1 MSFLTPWF
9 LAGLGLLSIPII
21 IHLTHRQRSRV
32 TVFPS
37 LMFLRKLPFKTMN
50 RRRIRHPLLFA
61 LRCIAV
67 ILLAL
72 AFSRPFFDTV
82 AEIEAGSARDVVIL
96 LDVSASLGYEGRWE
110 AALDSARAVLDG
122 LGEGDRVA
130 VATFDE
136 RARERVPLTLDLVAA
151 RDALADLAT
160 TDLGTRLEGGIQLA
174 ERILSES
181 EDRTREVVLVSDFQ
195 RTGWEDGGRV
205 RLPDGVALR
214 AASVAPEEGANVALA
229 EAAVRAAGD
238 GRVRL
243 LARLANMADAAVE
256 GLPVSLEIAGRTV
269 ATIPVD
275 MPPRGAGTAV
285 FDDLAL
291 PEGRSRGRLT
301 IPEDG
306 LAIDN
311 AFRFVAAPEAG
322 LRTLIL
328 ENNRRASDG
337 SLFLER
343 ALEIGDA
350 PRIETSRTPATGL
363 DAGALSSADFAI
375 LNDAD
380 LADAGR
386 AGRLREWVSD
396 GGGLLIVL
404 GRDASMNR
412 WSDAGLELL
421 GAAPGSLVDAADG
434 RRLSSLDYDHPVFEL
449 FSGPRSGDFS
459 GARFDRFW
467 SLEPGEGTVVVA
479 RFDSGEPALFEHSVG
494 EGRVLVWTS
503 TLDRYWNDLALQPVF
518 LPFVHRLALHAT
530 GYREPERWIEA
541 GGVLELAAL
550 VGTGGAGVAGVTE
563 LAGDEAEWVLVDP
576 DGDRQPVGVGEGP
589 TWIEFPRAGFYQ
601 VALRD
606 DAGRAI
612 TVAVNP
618 PITESDLAPVATERV
633 VEAVAGV
640 APTAAG
646 AAGENG
652 AAADEE
658 TVPRRAELWWV
669 LLVLAGLVLAVESVL
684 ANRWTRQRPVS
695 GLAGA

>member
-1 MSFLTPWF
+1 MSLLTPWF

-61 LRCIAV
+61 LRSIAV

-72 AFSRPFFDTV
+72 AFSRPFFDSV
-82 AEIEAGSARDVVIL
+82 AAVEAGSARDVVIL
-96 LDVSASLGYEGRWE
+96 LDVSASLGYEGRWD

-136 RARERVPLTLDLVAA
+136 RARERVPLTLDLAAA
-151 RDALADLAT
+151 RDALADLST
-160 TDLGTRLEGGIQLA
+160 TDLGTRLEAGIQLA
-174 ERILSES
+174 GRILAES
-181 EDRTREVVLVSDFQ
+181 GDRRREVALVSDFQ
-195 RTGWEDGGRV
+195 RTGWEDGGRE
-205 RLPDGVALR
+205 RLPDGVSLR
-214 AASVAPEEGANVALA
+214 AASVAPEEAANVALA
-229 EAAVRAAGD
+229 EAAVRAADD

-243 LARLANMADAAVE
+243 LARLANMGVAPVE

-275 MPPRGAGTAV
+275 MPSRGTGTAV

-301 IPEDG
+301 VPGDG

-311 AFRFVAAPEAG
+311 EFRFMAAPEAG

-343 ALEIGDA
+343 ALGIGDA
-350 PRIETSRTPATGL
+350 PRIETSRTPAAGL
-363 DAGALSSADFAI
+363 DAAALSSSDFAI

-421 GAAPGSLVDAADG
+421 GAGPGSLVDAADG
-434 RRLSSLDYDHPVFEL
+434 RRLSWLDYDHPVFEL

-459 GARFDRFW
+459 GARFERFW
-467 SLEPGEGTVVVA
+467 SLEPAEGTAVVA
-479 RFDSGEPALFEHSVG
+479 RYDSGEPALLERLVG

-541 GGVLELAAL
+541 GGVLELTAL
-550 VGTGGAGVAGVTE
+550 AGAGAGGAGSAG
-563 LAGDEAEWVLVDP
+563 LAGEEAEWVLVDP
-576 DGDRQPVGVGEGP
+576 DGDRQPVEVGEGP

-601 VALRD
+601 VALRN
-606 DAGRAI
+606 DAGRAT

-618 PITESDLAPVATERV
+618 PIAESDLAAVATERV

-640 APTAAG
+640 APTATG
-646 AAGENG
+646 TAGEDG
-652 AAADEE
+652 AAADGE
-658 TVPRRAELWWV
+658 TVPRRAELWWM
-669 LLVLAGLVLAVESVL
+669 LLLLAGLVLGVESVL

-695 GLAGA
+695 GLAGV

>member
-72 AFSRPFFDTV
+72 AFSRPVFDSV
-82 AEIEAGSARDVVIL
+82 AEVEAGSARDVVVL

-110 AALDSARAVLDG
+110 AALDSARAVIDG

-151 RDALADLAT
+151 REALADLSP
-160 TDLGTRLEGGIQLA
+160 TDLGTRLEAGIQLA
-174 ERILSES
+174 GRILAES
-181 EDRTREVVLVSDFQ
+181 EDRTREVALVSDFQ

-214 AASVAPEEGANVALA
+214 AASVAPEEAANVALA
-229 EAAVRAAGD
+229 EAAVRAASD

-243 LARLANMADAAVE
+243 LARLANMGDAPVE
-256 GLPVSLEIAGRTV
+256 RLPVSLEIAGRTV
-269 ATIPVD
+269 ATVSVD
-275 MPPRGAGTAV
+275 MPPRGVGTAV

-311 AFRFVAAPEAG
+311 EFRFMAAPEAG

-350 PRIETSRTPATGL
+350 PRIGTSRTPATGL
-363 DAGALSSADFAI
+363 DAAALSSADFAI

-421 GAAPGSLVDAADG
+421 GAGPGSLVDAADG
-434 RRLSSLDYDHPVFEL
+434 RRLSWLDYDHPVFEV

-459 GARFDRFW
+459 GARFDRLW
-467 SLEPGEGTVVVA
+467 SLEPAGGTAVVA
-479 RFDSGEPALFEHSVG
+479 RFDSGEPALLEHSLG

-530 GYREPERWIEA
+530 GYREPDRWIEA
-541 GGVLELAAL
+541 GGVLELTAL
-550 VGTGGAGVAGVTE
+550 VGPGGPGGTGAAG

-576 DGDRQPVGVGEGP
+576 DGDRQPVEVSEGP

-606 DAGRAI
+606 DAGRAT

-618 PITESDLAPVATERV
+618 RITESDLAPVATERV

-640 APTAAG
+640 AP
-646 AAGENG
+646 AAGEAGESG
-652 AAADEE
+652 ATAGGE

-669 LLVLAGLVLAVESVL
+669 LLLLAALVLGVESVL

>member
-1 MSFLTPWF
+1 MSFLAPWF

-61 LRCIAV
+61 LRSLAV

-72 AFSRPFFDTV
+72 AFSRPFFDAVTEV
-82 AEIEAGSARDVVIL
+82 EAGSARDVVIL

-110 AALDSARAVLDG
+110 AALDSARAVIDG

-136 RARERVPLTLDLVAA
+136 RARERLPLTLDLVAA
-151 RDALADLAT
+151 REALADLST
-160 TDLGTRLEGGIQLA
+160 TDLGTRLEAGIQLA
-174 ERILSES
+174 GRMLAES
-181 EDRTREVVLVSDFQ
+181 EDRTREVALVSDFQ

-205 RLPDGVALR
+205 RLPDGVSLR
-214 AASVAPEEGANVALA
+214 AASVAPEEAANVALA
-229 EAAVRAAGD
+229 EAAVRAADD

-243 LARLANMADAAVE
+243 LARLANMGEAAVE

-269 ATIPVD
+269 ATVPVD
-275 MPPRGAGTAV
+275 MPPRGVGTAV

-301 IPEDG
+301 VPGDG

-311 AFRFVAAPEAG
+311 EFRFMAAPEAG

-343 ALEIGDA
+343 ALGIGDA

-363 DAGALSSADFAI
+363 DAAALSAAEFAI

-386 AGRLREWVSD
+386 AGRLREWVSE

-412 WSDAGLELL
+412 WSDAGLALL
-421 GAAPGSLVDAADG
+421 GAGPGTLVDAADG
-434 RRLSSLDYDHPVFEL
+434 RRLSWLDYDHPVFEL

-467 SLEPGEGTVVVA
+467 SLEPAGGTAVVA
-479 RFDSGEPALFEHSVG
+479 RYDSGEPALLEHSVG

-503 TLDRYWNDLALQPVF
+503 TLDRFWNDLALQPVF

-541 GGVLELAAL
+541 GGVLELTAL
-550 VGTGGAGVAGVTE
+550 VGPGGAGGTDATG

-576 DGDRQPVGVGEGP
+576 DGDRQPVEVGEGP

-606 DAGRAI
+606 DAGRAT

-618 PITESDLAPVATERV
+618 RIAESDLAPVATERV

-640 APTAAG
+640 APAEG
-646 AAGENG
+646 AAGESG
-652 AAADEE
+652 AAVGGE

-669 LLVLAGLVLAVESVL
+669 LLLLAALVLGVESVL

>member
-9 LAGLGLLSIPII
+9 LAGLGLLSVPII

-67 ILLAL
+67 ILVAL
-72 AFSRPFFDTV
+72 AFSRPFFDSAAAV
-82 AEIEAGSARDVVIL
+82 ERGSARDVVIL
-96 LDVSASLGYEGRWE
+96 LDVSASLGYAGRWE
-110 AALDSARAVLDG
+110 AALDSARAILDG

-136 RARERVPLTLDLVAA
+136 QARERVPLTLDLPAA
-151 RDALADLAT
+151 RDVLAELSP
-160 TDLGTRLEGGIQLA
+160 TDLGTRIEAGIQLA
-174 ERILSES
+174 GRVLSES
-181 EDRTREVVLVSDFQ
+181 EDRTREVALISDFQ

-205 RLPDGVALR
+205 RLPDGVSLRVASVAREEAANVALTEAALR
-214 AASVAPEEGANVALA
+214 AAG
-229 EAAVRAAGD
+229 G

-243 LARLANMADAAVE
+243 LARLANMGDAAVE

-275 MPPRGAGTAV
+275 MPPRGTGTAV
-285 FDDLAL
+285 FEDLAL
-291 PEGRSRGRLT
+291 PVGRSRGRLT
-301 IPEDG
+301 VPADG
-306 LAIDN
+306 LAIDD

-322 LRTLIL
+322 LRTVIL
-328 ENNRRASDG
+328 ESNRRGSDG

-343 ALEIGDA
+343 ALGIGDA
-350 PRIETSRTPATGL
+350 PRIETSRSPATGL
-363 DAGALSSADFAI
+363 DAGTLAAADFAI

-386 AGRLREWVSD
+386 AGRLRDWVSG

-421 GAAPGSLVDAADG
+421 GAGPGSLVDAVDG
-434 RRLSSLDYDHPVFEL
+434 RRLSWLDYDHPVFEL
-449 FSGPRSGDFS
+449 FAGPRSGDFS
-459 GARFDRFW
+459 GARFERFW
-467 SLEPGEGTVVVA
+467 SLEPTGGTAVLA
-479 RFDSGEPALFEHSVG
+479 RFDSGEPALLERPLG
-494 EGRVLVWTS
+494 EGRVLIWTS

-518 LPFVHRLALHAT
+518 LPFVQRLALHAT
-530 GYREPERWIEA
+530 GYREPERWIA
-541 GGVLELAAL
+541 TGGVLELAAL
-550 VGTGGAGVAGVTE
+550 TGAGGQGPAGS
-563 LAGDEAEWVLVDP
+563 AADETEWVLVDP
-576 DGDRQPVGVGEGP
+576 DGDRQPIEVGEGP
-589 TWIEFPRAGFYQ
+589 TWIEFPRAGFYR
-601 VALRD
+601 VEVRD
-606 DAGRAI
+606 DASRAT

-618 PITESDLAPVATERV
+618 SITESDLSPVATERV
-633 VEAVAGV
+633 VAAVSGVEATG
-640 APTAAG
+640 AAA
-646 AAGENG
+646 AAGENAVTVDG
-652 AAADEE
+652 E
-658 TVPRRAELWWV
+658 TVSRRAELWWV
-669 LLVLAGLVLAVESVL
+669 LLLLAGIVLGVESIL
-684 ANRWTRQRPVS
+684 ANRWTRRRPVS

>member
-1 MSFLTPWF
+1 MSFLAPWF
-9 LAGLGLLSIPII
+9 LAGLGLVSIPII

-37 LMFLRKLPFKTMN
+37 LMFLRKLPFKTLN

-61 LRCIAV
+61 LRCLAV

-72 AFSRPFFDTV
+72 AFSRPFFDSV
-82 AEIEAGSARDVVIL
+82 AAVEAGSERDVVIL

-130 VATFDE
+130 LATFDE
-136 RARERVPLTLDLVAA
+136 QARERVPLTLDLVAA
-151 RDALADLAT
+151 RSALADLSP
-160 TDLGTRLEGGIQLA
+160 TDLGTRLEAGIQLA
-174 ERILSES
+174 GRILSES
-181 EDRTREVVLVSDFQ
+181 EDRTREVALISDFQ

-205 RLPDGVALR
+205 RLPDGVSLR
-214 AASVAPEEGANVALA
+214 AASVGPEEAANVALA
-229 EAAVRAAGD
+229 EAALRAAGG
-238 GRVRL
+238 GRARL
-243 LARLANMADAAVE
+243 VARLANMGDTPVD
-256 GLPVSLEIAGRTV
+256 GLPVSLEIAGRMV
-269 ATIPVD
+269 ATVPVD
-275 MPPRGAGTAV
+275 MPPRGTGTAV

-301 IPEDG
+301 VPEDG

-311 AFRFVAAPEAG
+311 IFRFVAAPEAG

-328 ENNRRASDG
+328 ENNRSESDG

-343 ALEIGDA
+343 ALGIGDA
-350 PRIETSRTPATGL
+350 PRIETSRTPAVSL
-363 DAGALSSADFAI
+363 DAAALSSADFAI

-386 AGRLREWVSD
+386 AGRLREWVSA
-396 GGGLLIVL
+396 GGGLLVVL

-421 GAAPGSLVDAADG
+421 GAGPGSLVDARDG
-434 RRLSSLDYDHPVFEL
+434 RRLSWLDYDHPAFEL

-467 SLEPGEGTVVVA
+467 SLEAAEGTAVVA
-479 RFDSGEPALFEHSVG
+479 RFDSGEPALLERPLG

-550 VGTGGAGVAGVTE
+550 AGTGGPG
-563 LAGDEAEWVLVDP
+563 LAGADGDAAEWVVVDP
-576 DGDRQPVGVGEGP
+576 SGDRQPVEVGEGP

-601 VALRD
+601 VEPRD
-606 DAGRAI
+606 DASRST

-618 PITESDLAPVATERV
+618 PITESDLVPVATERV

-640 APTAAG
+640 APTAVG

-652 AAADEE
+652 QAADEE

-669 LLVLAGLVLAVESVL
+669 LLLLAGLVLGVESVL
-684 ANRWTRQRPVS
+684 ANRWTRQRPAS